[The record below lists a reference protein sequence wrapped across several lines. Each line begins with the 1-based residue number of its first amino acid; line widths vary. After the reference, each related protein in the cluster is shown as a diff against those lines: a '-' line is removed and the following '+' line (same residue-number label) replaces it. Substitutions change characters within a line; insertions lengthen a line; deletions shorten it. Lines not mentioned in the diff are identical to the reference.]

1 MEKKEW
7 IYKDWK
13 IKYTWEMSKEV
24 FVSTKGINE
33 R

>member
-7 IYKDWK
+7 IYKDWI
-13 IKYTWEMSKEV
+13 IKKTWETSKEV
-24 FVSTKGINE
+24 SVSTKGINE